1 MAKLERI
8 IVWLFALQY
17 GCSAKAGR
25 WAFAARRPLVSLIA
39 LALSISMAPLPAH
52 AAFETGD
59 LQPILTA
66 GRIPGN
72 GNSKE
77 VDIHELRLGLGH
89 YFRDHL
95 GFYGE
100 LSLYRPTGHRDRR
113 QVDTIGLGLAFA
125 LRWHFLRHPDFS
137 MYADWGLGL
146 MAARDRF
153 PPAGTRHN
161 GTPHFGLGLS
171 ARLRRNAQLLVGLRQ
186 LHMSNGKGLVPENPS
201 FDGLGGY
208 IGIALKPGFKPPLPP
223 ERETLPFA
231 GKGLR
236 IHIDATFKHIDDDN
250 SAGGAFTL
258 GLPLLPTAQLH
269 AQFTFSAAELVGETL
284 WELMLHAYRQTATGR
299 LVLGYSHQG
308 FSVFRSDYYTL
319 QIEHILNDVGRLECA
334 VGLER
339 KNLADDRIF
348 GGLFITVHSTETLA
362 LRSGVGFERREYE
375 FFDSLENLNDAGFN
389 FGVEWSPDRMADL
402 GLSVYLTGG
411 IGYDEKTV
419 GLRFQPGQGRTLRE
433 RHRRGGFVPL
443 R

>member
-1 MAKLERI
+1 MIGLFLLDYDAMCKLERI
-8 IVWLFALQY
+8 I
-17 GCSAKAGR
+17 
-25 WAFAARRPLVSLIA
+25 LIA
-39 LALSISMAPLPAH
+39 LVLSISMPPLPAR

-59 LQPILTA
+59 LQPIFTA

-72 GNSKE
+72 GHSE
-77 VDIHELRLGLGH
+77 EIDIHELRLGLGH
-89 YFRDHL
+89 YFRDRL

-100 LSLYRPTGHRDRR
+100 LSLYRPAGQRDRR

-125 LRWHFLRHPDFS
+125 LRWHFLRRPDFS
-137 MYADWGLGL
+137 LYADWGLGL
-146 MAARDRF
+146 MAALDPF

-171 ARLRRNAQLLVGLRQ
+171 ARLRRNTQLLIGLRQ

-208 IGIALKPGFKPPLPP
+208 VGIALKPGFKPPLPP
-223 ERETLPFA
+223 ERKALPF
-231 GKGLR
+231 GGDRLR
-236 IHIDATFKHIDDDN
+236 IRVDATLEHIDDDN
-250 SAGGAFTL
+250 SLGGALTL
-258 GLPLLPTAQLH
+258 DLPLLPAAQLH
-269 AQFTFSAAELVGETL
+269 TQFAFSAAELVGETL
-284 WELMLHAYRQTATGR
+284 WELMLHAYRQTTSGR
-299 LVLGYSHQG
+299 LILGYSHQG
-308 FSVFRSDYYTL
+308 FSVFRSNYYTL
-319 QIEHILNDVGRLECA
+319 QIERILNDVGRLELTA
-334 VGLER
+334 GLER

-348 GGLFITVHSTETLA
+348 GGLFITIYSTDALA

-389 FGVEWSPDRMADL
+389 LGVEWSPDRMADL
-402 GLSVYLTGG
+402 GFSIYLAGG

-419 GLRFQPGQGRTLRE
+419 GIRFQPGQGRPLRE